1 MEEALKVEKLQRETL
16 AEQVARRL
24 MDSIV
29 SQGLRPGDAL
39 PSELQLSDLFRVS
52 RPVIR
57 EGLRYLAALGV
68 VEIANGKRAVV
79 KPITADLLSTFFT
92 WAVSLDRSSLVE
104 LHEVRRGI
112 EGQSAALAAQ
122 RHTGADLAAMQAIVQ
137 SMREHLHDPDAYADL
152 DVRLHLAI
160 AAATQN
166 TLLRHLVESIREA
179 MAETVRRGLGLIGT
193 EREMRML
200 QDRHEAIVAVIER
213 RDADAARREME
224 LHLTDALRRLIA
236 AGLRDAEIAPRQSP
250 SPLAGEGRG
259 GGYG

>member
-1 MEEALKVEKLQRETL
+1 MGEALRVDKLQRETL

-29 SQGLRPGDAL
+29 KQGLRPGNAL
-39 PSELQLSDLFRVS
+39 PSEFQLSDLFQVS
-52 RPVIR
+52 RPVVR

-79 KPITADLLSTFFT
+79 KPITAELLSTFFT

-112 EGQSAALAAQ
+112 EGQSASLAAQ
-122 RHTGADLAAMQAIVQ
+122 RYTAADLVEMQAIVQ
-137 SMREHLHDPDAYADL
+137 TMGQSLQDPDAYADL

-200 QDRHEAIVAVIER
+200 QERHASIVAAIER

-224 LHLTDALRRLIA
+224 IHLTDALRRLVT
-236 AGLRDAEIAPRQSP
+236 AGLRDAEVMHRHGA
-250 SPLAGEGRG
+250 RG
-259 GGYG
+259 GEAEG